1 MSYEYV
7 PNKETNKESFFE
19 RIFKRKNKQATI
31 KEKVSAESIL
41 KKENAPQE
49 KEKIFTEI
57 SSKVAMKQKE
67 INNSIPYNKRIIDS
81 MDGYTFEKY
90 CTATLIQGGF
100 SNVRHT
106 KLSGDFGV
114 DILAE
119 YDGKRIAIQC
129 KRYSKPVGV
138 KAVQEVLSGAQYYEC
153 EKAMIISNQTLTA
166 QAVEMAQKTNTL
178 FVPIE
183 NLVAL
188 ANNTNLEEQHAN
200 DIMLTDEQLKLL
212 AMSIYSVYTDLY
224 INIEITNISV
234 NYNEVIYVLKK
245 KENVRLK
252 KITSVK
258 NETIYNLGIEF
269 EIRIDYERQNILLC
283 FTKQNIEKWIKRH
296 EKISESKKE
305 KLNNTKTKDSLLD
318 NAAYLVVEK
327 QNVSIGMLMRTL
339 KIGYD
344 KANVITEQL
353 EEAGIIGEKQE
364 NGSRDV
370 LMTMK
375 EYETYLHK
383 EKS

>member
-1 MSYEYV
+1 
-7 PNKETNKESFFE
+7 
-19 RIFKRKNKQATI
+19 
-31 KEKVSAESIL
+31 
-41 KKENAPQE
+41 
-49 KEKIFTEI
+49 
-57 SSKVAMKQKE
+57 MKQKE

-81 MDGYTFEKY
+81 MDGYTFEKN

-305 KLNNTKTKDSLLD
+305 KLNITKTKDSLLD

>member
-1 MSYEYV
+1 M
-7 PNKETNKESFFE
+7 
-19 RIFKRKNKQATI
+19 
-31 KEKVSAESIL
+31 
-41 KKENAPQE
+41 
-49 KEKIFTEI
+49 
-57 SSKVAMKQKE
+57 
-67 INNSIPYNKRIIDS
+67 
-81 MDGYTFEKY
+81 
-90 CTATLIQGGF
+90 
-100 SNVRHT
+100 
-106 KLSGDFGV
+106 
-114 DILAE
+114 
-119 YDGKRIAIQC
+119 
-129 KRYSKPVGV
+129 
-138 KAVQEVLSGAQYYEC
+138 
-153 EKAMIISNQTLTA
+153 
-166 QAVEMAQKTNTL
+166 
-178 FVPIE
+178 
-183 NLVAL
+183 
-188 ANNTNLEEQHAN
+188 
-200 DIMLTDEQLKLL
+200 
-212 AMSIYSVYTDLY
+212 
-224 INIEITNISV
+224 
-234 NYNEVIYVLKK
+234 
-245 KENVRLK
+245 K